1 TIILN
6 RGGSVMM
13 DYPLLLRTYLIRTA
27 KYFSK
32 KEIVS
37 VYPDE
42 TFRYDYGEYYR
53 RVCRLAHALK
63 SLGIRRSD
71 RVASIALND
80 HRHLELYFGVPCY
93 GAVLHTVNFRL
104 PPRHLIH
111 IINHAQ
117 DRIVFVD
124 EDLLMFI
131 EPLKDQLK
139 TVEKFV
145 VLSHTGT
152 LPQTSIEN
160 IVLYDDLIEDFPDEY
175 DFPDNLSEH
184 DPAMICYTSATTGDP
199 KGVVY
204 SHRAIVLHSLT
215 VGITFGAGEPD
226 CILHIVPM
234 FHANA
239 WCAPFAGLIAGC
251 KQVLP
256 GREVINMEKLCRMI
270 ADEKVTFTAG
280 VPTIWM
286 LLFDY
291 LEKGGRHDF
300 SSLKTIVSG
309 GAAMPLHLLKAF
321 NEKYN
326 FPIKQAYGATETT
339 PLVSAALPKSY
350 MTGRSD
356 EELYDI
362 RTSVGL
368 LVMGL
373 EMKIV
378 GTDGVEVEMDGK
390 QWGEIWLR
398 GPWIANEYYRD
409 PERSKD
415 AFAGGWY
422 HTGDVATIDREGY
435 IRLVDRTR
443 DLVKSAGEWISSV
456 DLENLIMEHPGVAE
470 AAIIGV
476 PHPKWQERPL
486 ACVSVLEGQSVTA
499 DDLKAFLKDKV
510 RASWWIPDDF
520 VFLAALPKTSVG
532 KFDKRELRRLYA
544 EGELGA
550 V

>member
-1 TIILN
+1 
-6 RGGSVMM
+6 
-13 DYPLLLRTYLIRTA
+13 
-27 KYFSK
+27 
-32 KEIVS
+32 
-37 VYPDE
+37 
-42 TFRYDYGEYYR
+42 
-53 RVCRLAHALK
+53 
-63 SLGIRRSD
+63 
-71 RVASIALND
+71 
-80 HRHLELYFGVPCY
+80 
-93 GAVLHTVNFRL
+93 
-104 PPRHLIH
+104 
-111 IINHAQ
+111 
-117 DRIVFVD
+117 
-124 EDLLMFI
+124 
-131 EPLKDQLK
+131 
-139 TVEKFV
+139 
-145 VLSHTGT
+145 
-152 LPQTSIEN
+152 
-160 IVLYDDLIEDFPDEY
+160 
-175 DFPDNLSEH
+175 
-184 DPAMICYTSATTGDP
+184 
-199 KGVVY
+199 
-204 SHRAIVLHSLT
+204 
-215 VGITFGAGEPD
+215 
-226 CILHIVPM
+226 
-234 FHANA
+234 
-239 WCAPFAGLIAGC
+239 
-251 KQVLP
+251 VLP

-291 LEKGGRHDF
+291 LEKGGWHDF

-309 GAAMPLHLLKAF
+309 GAAIPLHLLKTF

-350 MTGRSD
+350 MTGLSD

-378 GTDGVEVEMDGK
+378 GTDGAEVEMDGT

-409 PERSKD
+409 PERSKE

-486 ACVSVLEGQSVTA
+486 ACVSAVDGQSVTA
-499 DDLKAFLKDKV
+499 DDLKAFLKDRV

-520 VFLAALPKTSVG
+520 VFLPGIPKTSVG

-544 EGELGA
+544 EGEIVPVKMA
-550 V
+550 